1 MSAPNQEPLP
11 YHTDVR
17 GPTAGLGFMLAMLG
31 LLLMGIL
38 LLNSGALEVS
48 YSGYAFMFLFPF
60 AIGALATGAGL
71 QIYSHYGCI
80 VAPLLL
86 FAIIFPLV
94 HYGLAEGLICILMV
108 LPLWLAAG
116 LGGGLATWIIHR
128 RQRSLPDGSGD
139 ARLKVAGL
147 LALPFVLVY
156 AEEAS
161 PPEWHTR
168 TVTRSV
174 TIAADAAEIWPLLVA
189 IPAVGPDEGIATF
202 THDIAGIPRPA
213 EARLVTREG
222 ALVREGRWGAGIR
235 FEERITALE
244 PGRRIAWDFAF
255 PDNSVQQ
262 YTDHHISP
270 DGPLLKVARGGYTL
284 TPLQGGRVRVSLA
297 TTYHMRSRLG
307 WYLDLWGERLL
318 GDVSDNVLAIIRQ
331 RAEQGRAG

>member
-1 MSAPNQEPLP
+1 VTAPDQEPLP
-11 YHTDVR
+11 RPTDVR
-17 GPTAGLGFMLAMLG
+17 GPNAGLGFLLAMLG
-31 LLLMGIL
+31 LLLAGIL
-38 LLNSGALEVS
+38 LLNTGALEVS

-60 AIGALATGAGL
+60 AIGGLATGAGL

-80 VAPLLL
+80 IAPVVL
-86 FAIIFPLV
+86 FAVMFPLV
-94 HYGLAEGLICILMV
+94 YYGLAEGLICILMV

-128 RQRSLPDGSGD
+128 RQPRLSDGGSD
-139 ARLKVAGL
+139 ARLKVVGL
-147 LALPFVLVY
+147 LALPFALLY

-161 PPEWHTR
+161 PPEWQTR
-168 TVTRSV
+168 TVVRSL
-174 TIAADAAEIWPLLVA
+174 TIAADADEVWPLLVA

-202 THDIAGIPRPA
+202 THDVAGIPRPA
-213 EARLVTREG
+213 EARLVERGG
-222 ALVREGRWGAGIR
+222 ALVREGRWGGGIR
-235 FEERITALE
+235 FEERVTALE

-270 DGPLLKVARGGYTL
+270 DGPLLRIAHGSYTL
-284 TPLQGGRVRVSLA
+284 APLEDGRVQVSLS

-318 GDVSDNVLAIIRQ
+318 GDVEENVLAIIKA
-331 RAEQGRAG
+331 RAEA